1 MSEWTQDQ
9 KEYKQIQIQISVW
22 SIVNENLLN
31 IAQFLIF
38 DISFN

>member
-31 IAQFLIF
+31 IAQFLVF
-38 DISFN
+38 DINFN